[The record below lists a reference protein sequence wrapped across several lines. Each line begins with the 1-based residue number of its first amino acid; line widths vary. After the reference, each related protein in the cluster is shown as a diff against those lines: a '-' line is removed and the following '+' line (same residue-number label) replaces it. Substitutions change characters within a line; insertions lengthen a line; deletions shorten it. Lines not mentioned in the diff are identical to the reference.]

1 MIQRPPGGRAPWP
14 PFLRHFVDA
23 RCVSARGSTPTLPG
37 AVLRHQHLAR
47 YGRSVLARGVED
59 PMLRP
64 SPFFWLSQHGRQ
76 LTAWLNS
83 PCRPKASLCHGAD
96 ADAERLTT
104 VVRRGGLEMHAVR
117 FDTRTPVACICRGS
131 ATANLG

>member
-1 MIQRPPGGRAPWP
+1 
-14 PFLRHFVDA
+14 
-23 RCVSARGSTPTLPG
+23 
-37 AVLRHQHLAR
+37 
-47 YGRSVLARGVED
+47 
-59 PMLRP
+59 MLRP

-104 VVRRGGLEMHAVR
+104 AVRRGGVETHAVR
-117 FDTRTPVACICRGS
+117 SDTRTSDVRNCRGAAS
-131 ATANLG
+131 DNPG

>member
-104 VVRRGGLEMHAVR
+104 AVRRGGVETHAVR
-117 FDTRTPVACICRGS
+117 SDTRTSDARNCRG
-131 ATANLG
+131 AANDNPG